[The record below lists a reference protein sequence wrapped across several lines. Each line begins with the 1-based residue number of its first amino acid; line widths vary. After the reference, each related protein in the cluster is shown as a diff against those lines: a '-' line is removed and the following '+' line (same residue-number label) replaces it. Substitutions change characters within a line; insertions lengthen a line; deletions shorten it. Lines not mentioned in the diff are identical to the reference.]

1 MRMVK
6 SVNIT
11 IRGLN
16 ESVFRKFKAKAV
28 EDGMKLG
35 DALTQAMVM
44 WVREIADEREVSIL
58 NLESF
63 NWGKGTEKASEEVD
77 KVLYRWKP

>member
-1 MRMVK
+1 MVK

-35 DALTQAMVM
+35 EALTQAMAM
-44 WVREIADEREVSIL
+44 WVRQIADKREVSIL
-58 NLESF
+58 DLETF
-63 NWGKGTEKASEEVD
+63 DWGKGTEKASVEID
-77 KVLYRWKP
+77 KFLYG